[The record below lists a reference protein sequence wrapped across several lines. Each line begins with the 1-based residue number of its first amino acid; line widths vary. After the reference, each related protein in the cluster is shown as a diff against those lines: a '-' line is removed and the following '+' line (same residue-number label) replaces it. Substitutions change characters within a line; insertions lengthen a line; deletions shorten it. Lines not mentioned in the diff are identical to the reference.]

1 MPHHSRAGV
10 REKNQLEACGAT
22 CQAGHPRYGSAP
34 MHPTPQHF
42 EPAVRDPRKLR
53 RTAWILVAIMIIGGV
68 LILRAYDRFAADKA
82 HDDRPAFVANRLT
95 KEKDL
100 RVIRQDGSQ
109 AELFDLAGKI
119 SVVHSVSAER
129 PETAALTAEVIG
141 RIAARY
147 ADEPDVAIVSL
158 VLDPVEP
165 ELVTAQL
172 AAAAD
177 SLGAALPQWWVATTD
192 PLVVRKWVK
201 KEFKASVTPH
211 QRDGAWVFDTS
222 VVLVDRNRHLRR
234 AVVPQKQGGPPYT
247 ANFDFDQAA
256 EWDARLVKTG
266 TDRSNVEELEA
277 LLIRTI
283 DQLLAEPAR

>member
-1 MPHHSRAGV
+1 MH
-10 REKNQLEACGAT
+10 
-22 CQAGHPRYGSAP
+22 SAP
-34 MHPTPQHF
+34 QHL

-129 PETAALTAEVIG
+129 PETAARTAEVIG
-141 RIAARY
+141 RLAAHY
-147 ADEPDVAIVSL
+147 ADEPDVTFVSL

-211 QRDGAWVFDTS
+211 QRDEAWVFDTS

-256 EWDARLVKTG
+256 EWDDRGVKTG

-283 DQLLAEPAR
+283 DQLLAETAR